1 MKIISRGNQRLTCE
15 TCASV
20 LEYEYPDIQFD
31 SMGPYIICPICR
43 KQIDVDRTIK
53 PRECVNDYNSIT
65 VTGKTWTVTD
75 PHSSGYDL
83 FVRDGAYCSATGA
96 LATAADKIAA
106 SVTCATD
113 SLTTLN
119 AALSSIEE

>member
-1 MKIISRGNQRLTCE
+1 M
-15 TCASV
+15 
-20 LEYEYPDIQFD
+20 
-31 SMGPYIICPICR
+31 
-43 KQIDVDRTIK
+43 
-53 PRECVNDYNSIT
+53 NDYNSIT